1 MRLGLC
7 LLCDPLSY
15 VFCFCTL
22 SDAGCR
28 VLGLPEALSA
38 AWCLV
43 AQCHFFIEA
52 YQLFEGRISHNE
64 AVCQ

>member
-1 MRLGLC
+1 
-7 LLCDPLSY
+7 
-15 VFCFCTL
+15 L